1 MNPAYAPPLPPHNPA
16 AATAGVP
23 AHHHASELSPGRALE
38 RQGYPVLAARRDAY
52 RILAPGDTAVLLH
65 QAARGPAPPPIVQ
78 RAVDVAR
85 SAPAARRAVLDAPPS
100 ITAIRLAAMRQ
111 MSGLP
116 PPRMLGASVSVSVET
131 GSRSSGSKFD
141 PSSGSAREW
150 ETTRPGPRSGG
161 GGSGRR
167 SAQGRGGPWD
177 DAADDMDF

>member
-1 MNPAYAPPLPPHNPA
+1 MNPVYAPPLPPHNPA
-16 AATAGVP
+16 AATAAGVP
-23 AHHHASELSPGRALE
+23 AHHHPGELSPGRALE

-78 RAVDVAR
+78 RAMDVAR
-85 SAPAARRAVLDAPPS
+85 SAPAARRTVLDTPPS

-111 MSGLP
+111 LSGLP
-116 PPRMLGASVSVSVET
+116 PPRMLGASASVDT
-131 GSRSSGSKFD
+131 LSRPSGSKIEH
-141 PSSGSAREW
+141 SSGSAREW
-150 ETTRPGPRSGG
+150 ETTRPGARSGG

-167 SAQGRGGPWD
+167 SVQGRGGPWD

>member
-16 AATAGVP
+16 AAATAGVP
-23 AHHHASELSPGRALE
+23 AHHHPGELSPGRALE

-52 RILAPGDTAVLLH
+52 RILAPGDTALLLH
-65 QAARGPAPPPIVQ
+65 QAARGPAPPPIIQ
-78 RAVDVAR
+78 RAMDVAR

-116 PPRMLGASVSVSVET
+116 PPRMLGASASVET
-131 GSRSSGSKFD
+131 GSWSSNSKLD
-141 PSSGSAREW
+141 LSSGSAREW
-150 ETTRPGPRSGG
+150 DTTRSGPRSGG

>member
-1 MNPAYAPPLPPHNPA
+1 MNPAYMQPLPPHNPA
-16 AATAGVP
+16 ATTAGVP
-23 AHHHASELSPGRALE
+23 AHHHQSELSSGRALE

-78 RAVDVAR
+78 RATDVAR

-100 ITAIRLAAMRQ
+100 VTAIRLAAMRQ

-116 PPRMLGASVSVSVET
+116 PPRMLGASVSVET
-131 GSRSSGSKFD
+131 GPRSSSSKLEL
-141 PSSGSAREW
+141 SSGSAREW